1 MIASRLQR
9 RRFLPSHTS
18 VVRAHIAS
26 TMADSVTQLQ
36 EHINMLSQMMYDY
49 AGRLQRDA
57 KPVSRVPAPDLRF
70 SW

>member
-1 MIASRLQR
+1 MKNPTLTHLS
-9 RRFLPSHTS
+9 LP
-18 VVRAHIAS
+18 RADRVK
-26 TMADSVTQLQ
+26 MADSVTQLQ

-57 KPVSRVPAPDLRF
+57 KPVSRVLAPDSRF